1 VLELTDDIVIDAGA
15 LEACRRLHGLDYRL
29 ASHMSTLARCRAGG
43 WRTCWE
49 KRGDWDLETD
59 AANQALF
66 DPALMLATYADALRW
81 AREQSRA
88 QAS

>member
-1 VLELTDDIVIDAGA
+1 MPPAARPKLSAGVA
-15 LEACRRLHGLDYRL
+15 RP
-29 ASHMSTLARCRAGG
+29 ASG

-49 KRGDWDLETD
+49 KRGEWDLETD

-66 DPALMLATYADALRW
+66 DPALLSVTYADALRR
-81 AREQSRA
+81 ARELSRA